1 MAKIWQSVILSIL
14 GSGAMLAAPGTAGA
28 QIDNPSVA
36 PPAVESSAPPAAGT
50 AVAPAATG
58 GVAVPSSSVGSAVAP
73 VDSGAPVAPVANSD
87 VPVFDA
93 WVAEASKKAG
103 VIPRSVVFVR
113 SLGDTPGSELR
124 FLPLDTEAFNKLSF
138 ISAANS
144 TNADWD
150 FKLNKRK
157 FAGMDRLA
165 AVVALTGADCV
176 VLAPEK
182 GEWQVIRP
190 DGAKRT
196 ILSTGQA
203 PKSTANED
211 LIEWLFISLGWDGIV
226 LDQKGNYLLVGSTSK
241 SMSFPQ
247 IQALAVNDSTA
258 KIVLK
263 ANERIGAGLLSLR
276 ETKMGVGIFDIV
288 FLGQGITSIPIGTK
302 LVIEKKN

>member
-1 MAKIWQSVILSIL
+1 MAKILHSVILSIL
-14 GSGAMLAAPGTAGA
+14 GSGAIFAAPAPVGA
-28 QIDNPSVA
+28 QTDNPNVA
-36 PPAVESSAPPAAGT
+36 PPSVESSVPPAAST
-50 AVAPAATG
+50 VVAPVATSD
-58 GVAVPSSSVGSAVAP
+58 VEAPASSPVAP
-73 VDSGAPVAPVANSD
+73 VDSGAPVAPAANSD

-93 WVAEASKKAG
+93 WVAEASNKAG
-103 VIPRSVVFVR
+103 VLPRSVVFVR
-113 SLGDTPGSELR
+113 SLGETPGSELR

-144 TNADWD
+144 INADWD

-182 GEWQVIRP
+182 GEWQLIRP
-190 DGAKRT
+190 DGVKRT
-196 ILSTGQA
+196 VLSAGQA
-203 PKSTANED
+203 PKSTGNED
-211 LIEWLFISLGWDGIV
+211 LIEWLFANLGWDGIV
-226 LDQKGNYLLVGSTSK
+226 LDQKGNYVLVGSTSK

-247 IQALAVNDSTA
+247 IQALAVNNSTA
-258 KIVLK
+258 KINLK

-276 ETKMGVGIFDIV
+276 EGKLGVGIFDIV
-288 FLGQGITSIPIGTK
+288 FLGQGITSIPVGTK